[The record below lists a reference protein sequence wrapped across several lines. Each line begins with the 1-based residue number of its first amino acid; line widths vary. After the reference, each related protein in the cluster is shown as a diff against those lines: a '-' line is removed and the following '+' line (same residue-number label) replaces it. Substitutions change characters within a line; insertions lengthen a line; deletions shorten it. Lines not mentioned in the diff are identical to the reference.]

1 MLYLRQNIQLLRFIK
16 KKKNLERSPV
26 KEFDMWKY
34 NILSTP

>member
-1 MLYLRQNIQLLRFIK
+1 MLYLRQNIQLPRFIK
-16 KKKNLERSPV
+16 KILERSPV

>member
-16 KKKNLERSPV
+16 KKKLERSPV